1 VHIWFRSEPEAGWE
15 QQEILDAGLTLGIGP
30 AGRLEFAP
38 GASER
43 APAVIMPFHE
53 NRVRRAALLTRGTP
67 EPCLLNGFPPLAA
80 AVLEDRDE
88 LVVGREVAY
97 SAAVLEDRDEL
108 VVGREV
114 AYFGSFG
121 AAVGERF
128 AEAAGPAP
136 CARCKGAIAPGDAVT
151 RCPACRA
158 PHHEG
163 ALAGEPDEVR
173 RCFSYFG
180 EPCAACGRSAAEL
193 VWSPEE
199 VWR

>member
-97 SAAVLEDRDEL
+97 
-108 VVGREV
+108 
-114 AYFGSFG
+114 FGSFG

-163 ALAGEPDEVR
+163 TLAGEPDEVR

>member
-1 VHIWFRSEPEAGWE
+1 VHIWFRREPQSQSDSQSQSGWQ
-15 QQEILDAGLTLGIGP
+15 QQEIPDAGLTVAIGES
-30 AGRLEFAP
+30 GRLELTS
-38 GASER
+38 GVSDR
-43 APAVIMPFHE
+43 AAAVIVPFRE
-53 NRVRRAALLTRGTP
+53 NRVRRAALLTRGAG
-67 EPCLLNGFPPLAA
+67 ESCLLNGLPPLT
-80 AVLEDRDE
+80 
-88 LVVGREVAY
+88 
-97 SAAVLEDRDEL
+97 AAVLEDRDEL

-121 AAVGERF
+121 APVGEPF

-136 CARCKGAIAPGDAVT
+136 CARCKGAIAAGDEVT

-163 ALAGEPDEVR
+163 RLAEEPDEVR
-173 RCFSYFG
+173 RCFSYYD

-199 VWR
+199 TSR

>member
-1 VHIWFRSEPEAGWE
+1 MWFRSESEHCW
-15 QQEILDAGLTLGIGP
+15 QQEEIPDVGLTLAVDP

-38 GASER
+38 GVTGR
-43 APAVIMPFHE
+43 APAAIVPFLE
-53 NRVRRAALLTRGTP
+53 NRVRRAALLTRGAA
-67 EPCLLNGFPPLAA
+67 EPCLLNGFPPLAV

-88 LVVGREVAY
+88 LVVGR
-97 SAAVLEDRDEL
+97 AVS
-108 VVGREV
+108 
-114 AYFGSFG
+114 YFGSFG
-121 AAVGERF
+121 AAVCERF

-136 CARCKGAIAPGDAVT
+136 CARCKGAIAAGDEVT

-163 ALAGEPDEVR
+163 TLADEPDEVR

-199 VWR
+199 IWQ

>member
-1 VHIWFRSEPEAGWE
+1 MHIWFRTEPKREHGWE
-15 QQEILDAGLTLGIGP
+15 QKEIPDAGLTLAVDP
-30 AGRLEFAP
+30 SGRLEA
-38 GASER
+38 ASGVSDR

-53 NRVRRAALLTRGTP
+53 NRVRRAALLTRGAA
-67 EPCLLNGFPPLAA
+67 EPCLLNGFPPLA
-80 AVLEDRDE
+80 V
-88 LVVGREVAY
+88 
-97 SAAVLEDRDEL
+97 AVLEDRDEL

-128 AEAAGPAP
+128 AENAQKAGPAF
-136 CARCKGAIAPGDAVT
+136 CARCKRAISAGDEVT

-163 ALAGEPDEVR
+163 ALAGESDEIR